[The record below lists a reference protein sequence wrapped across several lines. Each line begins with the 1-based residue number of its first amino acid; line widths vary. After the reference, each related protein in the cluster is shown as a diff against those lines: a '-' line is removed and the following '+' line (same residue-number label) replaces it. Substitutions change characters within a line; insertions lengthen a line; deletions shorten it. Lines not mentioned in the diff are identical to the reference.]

1 MKKLRKILGASNFQ
15 LPIGYHAKKKTS
27 PPTKL
32 TMLQAGK
39 PPVRIEIP
47 KGNSQPLG
55 TKNRTCPTSKH
66 LFSIYFNL
74 FHLYSFDQIRRHP
87 FLHKSFKRKTLYTSW
102 NRFGVWTE
110 LPTKVPWEGTFPAL
124 EVSSS
129 RSSNIKIRFW
139 SPKDGPATS

>member
-66 LFSIYFNL
+66 LFSIYFM
-74 FHLYSFDQIRRHP
+74 YIVSI
-87 FLHKSFKRKTLYTSW
+87 KSEDIHFYTSLS
-102 NRFGVWTE
+102 NEKHYIHPETDSEFGQNY
-110 LPTKVPWEGTFPAL
+110 LQKCLGRGYFPSL